1 MRAMLVLAT
10 VALATTASAP
20 HGARSTNRPAPPFE
34 LPALRGTASLDSL
47 RGHVVYV
54 DFWASWCEPCR
65 KSFPWMKTMA
75 QRYGGQGF
83 EVVAIDLDKQRS
95 DAMNFLGR
103 YDAPFT
109 VAFDPSGH
117 TAETYAVAAMPTSFL
132 VDRRGIIIDS
142 HAGFDPRGA
151 VRAESLIAEACAR

>member
-1 MRAMLVLAT
+1 MVRVI
-10 VALATTASAP
+10 VGPS
-20 HGARSTNRPAPPFE
+20 N
-34 LPALRGTASLDSL
+34 
-47 RGHVVYV
+47 
-54 DFWASWCEPCR
+54 
-65 KSFPWMKTMA
+65 
-75 QRYGGQGF
+75 
-83 EVVAIDLDKQRS
+83 
-95 DAMNFLGR
+95 
-103 YDAPFT
+103 DAPFT